1 MSLNI
6 KMPDSNFTHVC
17 GIIPAVA
24 DGLVGFG
31 LMGNNVGVNL
41 YGSTDASEVG
51 TITQTGELVSTLG
64 TNKYVQTNLKATSD
78 LTYLVVAK
86 CYLPA
91 SGDNNLLIGDN
102 LNAKTDGT
110 VINST
115 GILLTTTQAIGV
127 VGVRNKST
135 NANTTYNANG
145 VIGLPTGVAN
155 AAWKAPSLRVGVAG
169 ISGRAESVNLDNLTN
184 SLKVTRSTLD
194 TTTFDRQTDLTKTI
208 NVGSMVDSTT
218 QNNNFDVLGYAI
230 YNRALSDTELSA
242 AYAQL
247 KAVAASQSIT
257 I

>member
-1 MSLNI
+1 MTMIQRMVNSEFKYAI
-6 KMPDSNFTHVC
+6 GVE
-17 GIIPAVA
+17 PAVP

-41 YGSTDASEVG
+41 YGSTDASAVG

-102 LNAKTDGT
+102 LNAKADGT

-115 GILLTTTQAIGV
+115 GILLTTSQALGV

-155 AAWKAPSLRVGVAG
+155 AAWKCLSLRVGVAG
-169 ISGRAESVNLDNLTN
+169 ISGRTESVSLDNLTN
-184 SLKVTRSTLD
+184 NVKATRSTLD
-194 TTTFDRQTDLTKTI
+194 TTTFERQTDLTKTI

>member
-24 DGLVGFG
+24 SGLVGFG

-41 YGSTDASEVG
+41 YGDTGSDNVG
-51 TITQTGELVSTLG
+51 TIPQVGNLVSTLG
-64 TNKYVQTNLKATSD
+64 INKYVQTNLKATSD

-86 CYLPA
+86 CFIPA

-115 GILLTTTQAIGV
+115 GILITSTQVLGV
-127 VGVRNKST
+127 FGVRNKT
-135 NANTTYNANG
+135 TGANTQLNANG
-145 VIGLPTGVAN
+145 VIGLPSGVAN
-155 AAWKAPSLRVGVAG
+155 AAWKCLSFRIGVDG
-169 ISGRAESVNLDNLTN
+169 ISGGTN
-184 SLKVTRSTLD
+184 SAVLRNHTDNVQVTRSAMD
-194 TTTFDRQTDLTKTI
+194 KTTFERQTDLTKTI
-208 NVGSMVDSTT
+208 NVGSMVDSTM
-218 QNNNFDVLGYAI
+218 QNNDFDIMGYAI
-230 YNRALSDTELSA
+230 YNRALSDTELA
-242 AYAQL
+242 AVYAQL
-247 KAVAASQSIT
+247 KSIAASQNIT

>member
-6 KMPDSNFTHVC
+6 KMPDSNFTRVC

-64 TNKYVQTNLKATSD
+64 TNKYVRTNLKATSD

-102 LNAKTDGT
+102 LNAKADGT

-115 GILLTTTQAIGV
+115 GILLTTTQALGV

-155 AAWKAPSLRVGVAG
+155 AAWKCLAMRVGVAG
-169 ISGRAESVNLDNLTN
+169 ISGRAESVSLENLTN
-184 SLKVTRSTLD
+184 NVKATRSTLD
-194 TTTFDRQTDLTKTI
+194 ATTFERQTDLTKTI